1 LRFFDTNPTVL
12 IKVLEFILAVFTQ
25 MEAMNEVLNDLEMQS
40 FLPYLLLKVFL
51 FNFYFKIFQFFLVW

>member
-25 MEAMNEVLNDLEMQS
+25 MEAMNEGLNDLEMQS
-40 FLPYLLLKVFL
+40 FLPYLLLKVFFL
-51 FNFYFKIFQFFLVW
+51 NFYFLKLKKILVW